1 MKKLGIKFLIYRPVI
16 DYEESETAYFIC
28 DDEET
33 AKAVVECI
41 VTFAKRLAARLPQH
55 PEDDVTD
62 EGFEL
67 WQAVE
72 DKRQAII
79 ARARWPFGL
88 DLKSDI
94 PSMGKTF
101 DASTVEYRP
110 LPVIGGAK

>member
-1 MKKLGIKFLIYRPVI
+1 MKKLGIKFLIYRPVT

-28 DDEET
+28 NDEET
-33 AKAVVECI
+33 TKAVVERI
-41 VTFAKRLAARLPQH
+41 VTFANRLAARLPLH
-55 PEDDVTD
+55 PEDDGTD

-72 DKRQAII
+72 DKRRAII
-79 ARARWPFGL
+79 DRARWPFGL

-94 PSMGKTF
+94 PSMGRTF
-101 DASTVEYRP
+101 DTSTVAYRP